1 MTVTVCFQGNKR
13 TDVTNSG
20 LATDISDGSA
30 SMLSLGKSDQFFRR
44 KDKQSKL
51 AQYVS
56 QCKAREGRTNK
67 KKAHCIVHKLIL
79 VFFDSMRNV

>member
-1 MTVTVCFQGNKR
+1 MTVTVCFQGKKR

-67 KKAHCIVHKLIL
+67 KKSTLH
-79 VFFDSMRNV
+79 ST